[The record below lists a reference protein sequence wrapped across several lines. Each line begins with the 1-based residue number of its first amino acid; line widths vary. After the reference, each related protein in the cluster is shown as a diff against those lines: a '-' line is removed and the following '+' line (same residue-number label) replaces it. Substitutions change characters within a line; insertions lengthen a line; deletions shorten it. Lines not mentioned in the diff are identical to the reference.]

1 MYWSM
6 ELNNMFNYKTEFL
19 YPFSIQHTCTCKT
32 NFLCITDFL
41 SWCFIVMILTDKE
54 TSSHTVQKIG
64 WSKKEI
70 NTIENFKTKVL
81 HGISYL
87 SYFLMHY

>member
-1 MYWSM
+1 
-6 ELNNMFNYKTEFL
+6 
-19 YPFSIQHTCTCKT
+19 
-32 NFLCITDFL
+32 
-41 SWCFIVMILTDKE
+41 MILTDKE